1 MLELVCKVY
10 NINEGKNKELLSHCK
25 WLSSYMVFVDKV
37 REYHNGRTT
46 EVEFEEDINKAIDY
60 CIEHDYLRDFFT
72 SRRAEVVEMT
82 KVDYTFERRMELNYE
97 EGREDGEK
105 AGILKGEA
113 RIIREIMKNENKSAE
128 QVLKSVGIPESE
140 YDTYLKMI

>member
-1 MLELVCKVY
+1 
-10 NINEGKNKELLSHCK
+10 
-25 WLSSYMVFVDKV
+25 
-37 REYHNGRTT
+37 
-46 EVEFEEDINKAIDY
+46 
-60 CIEHDYLRDFFT
+60 
-72 SRRAEVVEMT
+72 MT